1 MCADDAG
8 VVVAQHGLVVGEWLP
23 ILALWKEA
31 PMGIPEHSDS
41 DKPVKPPLGV
51 PPPAVTL
58 LLLGVGL
65 GIHFASPQTI
75 LPEGWVQFAV
85 GIPVIAVG
93 LGFGMRAIAAFSHA
107 GTDDRFAKATSVI
120 VTTGLN
126 ARTRNPMYMGLTLIY
141 LGLVLTINAVWALV
155 GLPVLVLYLHFGVIR
170 REERYLEDRFGDEY
184 MDYKASVPRWIPQ
197 LVNASR

>member
-1 MCADDAG
+1 MRTR
-8 VVVAQHGLVVGEWLP
+8 
-23 ILALWKEA
+23 
-31 PMGIPEHSDS
+31 EHSDS
-41 DKPVKPPLGV
+41 DQPVKPLLGL
-51 PPPAVTL
+51 PPPVVTL

-65 GIHFASPQTI
+65 GIHFASPQAI

-93 LGFGMRAIAAFSHA
+93 VGFALRAVAAFSHA

-126 ARTRNPMYMGLTLIY
+126 ARTRNPMYVGLTLIY
-141 LGLVLTINAVWALV
+141 LGIALTVNALWTLV

-184 MDYKASVPRWIPQ
+184 MHYKASVPRWIPR
-197 LVNASR
+197 LVTESR